1 MAAVS
6 AAADNQVTQVAQI
19 LMLKKTMEVSEH
31 AALALL
37 ATATDAAAPQGSNPP
52 HLGGRID
59 VRA

>member
-6 AAADNQVTQVAQI
+6 AAADNQVAQAAQI
-19 LMLKKTMEVSEH
+19 LMLKKTMEIGES

-37 ATATDAAAPQGSNPP
+37 ATATDNAAPQGNNPP
-52 HLGGRID
+52 HLGLRID

>member
-6 AAADNQVTQVAQI
+6 AVSDNQVAQAAQI
-19 LMLKKTMEVSEH
+19 LMLKKMMEVGES

-37 ATATDAAAPQGSNPP
+37 ATAADVAVPQGNNPP
-52 HLGGRID
+52 HLGQHID

>member
-6 AAADNQVTQVAQI
+6 AVADNRVAQAAQI
-19 LMLKKTMEVSEH
+19 LMLKKTMEVGES

-37 ATATDAAAPQGSNPP
+37 ATATDNAAPQGKNPP
-52 HLGGRID
+52 HLGRRID

>member
-6 AAADNQVTQVAQI
+6 AAADNQVAQAAQI
-19 LMLKKTMEVSEH
+19 LMLKKTMEVGES

-37 ATATDAAAPQGSNPP
+37 ATATDNAAPQGNNPP
-52 HLGGRID
+52 HLGLRID